1 MYWKKII
8 LPQPTYFGIIL
19 NSSIELTVRLEIKS
33 SHYDNFKYS
42 RNLCVESII
51 PGFYEQHCSPLRQV
65 QTLMYLHTSEIPMN
79 KHHLQKLYMLMRAR
93 KKTNNT
99 LVIAQVICTHIR
111 MNKRKSTR
119 IQSNIFNKRKK
130 TLRSRTTTRYRPT
143 NYLIKEQDEEIG
155 EYYQDKYIIF

>member
-1 MYWKKII
+1 M
-8 LPQPTYFGIIL
+8 
-19 NSSIELTVRLEIKS
+19 
-33 SHYDNFKYS
+33 
-42 RNLCVESII
+42 ESII

-79 KHHLQKLYMLMRAR
+79 KHHLQYISCTCSCAR

-99 LVIAQVICTHIR
+99 LVIAHVICTHIR

-143 NYLIKEQDEEIG
+143 NYLIKVQNGEIG
-155 EYYQDKYIIF
+155 EYSQNNYHILAYNELRTRYKVTR